1 MSEFIDREKAIA
13 NIVAVY
19 CCGCEHYNGEKCRA
33 CQIMDAMDVLED
45 EPAVVPDVQRW
56 CNPETDLPKVET
68 EVLVLYRRDDYLGIT
83 TAHYEDGNVFSED
96 SEWNWEDLPDW
107 GTYDEE
113 RDDYR
118 IPEGWWEY
126 RHFNPDDV
134 YNNKIDC
141 PVVGWMPLPP
151 EVLKMMMIPCKD
163 CPDRHPIC
171 HDSCPKYAEY
181 KRQLKAQRIYT
192 NGNHAT
198 ERISRNDFD
207 KEGWMGGRKR

>member
-1 MSEFIDREKAIA
+1 MKLADIEPVVAGWKSAVEDIKKSAENLRKIKTKECQDKAVIKEGLAEFLEGLVSDLEKNTLVKEELCPAW
-13 NIVAVY
+13 
-19 CCGCEHYNGEKCRA
+19 KDP
-33 CQIMDAMDVLED
+33 QK
-45 EPAVVPDVQRW
+45 EP
-56 CNPETDLPKVET
+56 PEVET

-151 EVLKMMMIPCKD
+151 KGEQK
-163 CPDRHPIC
+163 
-171 HDSCPKYAEY
+171 
-181 KRQLKAQRIYT
+181 
-192 NGNHAT
+192 
-198 ERISRNDFD
+198 
-207 KEGWMGGRKR
+207 